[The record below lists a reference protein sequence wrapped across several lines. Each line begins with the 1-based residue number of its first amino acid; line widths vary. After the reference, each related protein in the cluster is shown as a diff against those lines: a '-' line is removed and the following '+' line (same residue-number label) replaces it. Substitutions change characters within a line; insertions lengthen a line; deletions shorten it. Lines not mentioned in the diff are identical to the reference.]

1 MLPDD
6 ISYEEWVRFVFDH
19 PILDPSWWW
28 QFPETGYL
36 QEWNDEADRAR
47 TLSYL
52 TQLFEKPEGLI
63 GRYSRAQID
72 QGLKFLVCNS
82 CSNHMFALSDAKLP
96 WADRR
101 RCFDAM
107 IPLYT
112 KLMAPV
118 YGDDLAHNRYG
129 PAERPNYACY
139 MWWDIIPIYGGME
152 HTDRDR
158 INDAVLNVFQ
168 QVLKLKSEACLESV
182 LHGLGHWH
190 QYHRARTAQI
200 VQRFLLRTDLSPEL
214 RSYAELAATGM
225 VQ

>member
-28 QFPETGYL
+28 QDPESGYR
-36 QEWNDEADRAR
+36 QEWNTEADRTR
-47 TLSYL
+47 TLSYI
-52 TQLFEKPEGLI
+52 TRLFENPEGLI

-72 QGLKFLVCNS
+72 QGLSYLVNNCCLS
-82 CSNHMFALSDAKLP
+82 HMFVLSNAKLP

-101 RCFDAM
+101 RCFDGM

-112 KLMAPV
+112 KLMAPI
-118 YGDDLAHNRYG
+118 YGDDLGHNQYG
-129 PAERPNYACY
+129 PADRPSFACY
-139 MWWDIIPIYGGME
+139 MWWDVIPIYGGME

-168 QVLKLKSEACLESV
+168 QVLKLRSEACLESV
-182 LHGLGHWH
+182 LHGLGHWQH
-190 QYHRARTAQI
+190 YVPQRTEPI
-200 VQRFLLRTDLSPEL
+200 VRRFLGRTDLSPEL
-214 RSYAELAATGM
+214 RRYAELAATGS